1 MPDSADEHLRVV
13 MHVSLPEPQPETT
26 WKTIFLLLTRSILH
40 DSSMADVITPMM
52 QQYHRLRGSVPADV
66 LLLFRLGDFY
76 ELFFEDAKEAAGLL
90 NVALTKRNGVP
101 MCGVPYHAAQNYI
114 AKLIKAG
121 KRVAICD
128 QTSEPQPGRIVT
140 RDITQIIS
148 AGTVSELGLLEAKRA
163 NYLAAI
169 YEHES
174 ASPVRISL
182 GFAYADLTTGEF
194 RLMQLSSQAALADEL
209 ARVGPSE
216 ILVSE
221 EQRDRF
227 SAIEHALAHDSYA
240 FLPEQAMITLCEH
253 FKTKSLDGF
262 GCAEMPAAVG
272 AAGAIVHYLKHHL
285 RRKIDHLATLR
296 CELPDDH
303 VMLDAATQTNLDLVE
318 SRGARDTS
326 LLAVLDRTVTPMG
339 ARKLR
344 SWILQPLRDLNELN
358 CRQQIIA
365 DLLRESDL
373 LGSLRHALKS
383 IRDIE
388 RAAGRLS
395 QASGNA
401 RDLVALKNSLQH
413 IPQLKTELGKLIERT
428 NFGKAN
434 PPVEAGVSPA
444 NSSTM
449 QPTRLPPQRKTGFA
463 ESLVDR
469 LQTEIH
475 EMPKLAAKLQAALVD
490 DAPLALKEGGI
501 FRDGFDPQLDEL
513 RNGSREGKNWINA
526 LQEREIAVTGIKS
539 LKVRFNSVFGYFI
552 EVTKSNLSSVPAH
565 YTRKQTTVGGERFI
579 TPELKEMEAKILGA
593 DERARN
599 LEYSLFQKLR
609 DETLTELGPLQ
620 KTAGSIAV
628 VDTICSLAETARLFH
643 YCRPQLDDSLRLTIC
658 DGRHPVL
665 DQNLVEEKFVPNDTE
680 LDGER
685 LRLAIITGPNMA
697 GKSTYIR
704 QVALIVLMAQIG
716 SFVPARSAEIGV
728 VDRIFT
734 RVGASDDLSRG
745 QSTFMVEMNE
755 TANIVNNATEHS
767 LIILDEI
774 GRGTSTFDGL
784 SIAWSVAEFLHDKIK
799 ARTLF
804 ATHYHELTKLAIER
818 KGVVNFNVAVREW
831 NEQIIFLRKIVPGG
845 ADKSYGIQVAR
856 LAGLPREILD
866 RAKDI
871 LAHLENPNGATAH
884 TKAKRKR
891 SAQVLPQAQKPQLDL
906 L

>member
-1 MPDSADEHLRVV
+1 
-13 MHVSLPEPQPETT
+13 
-26 WKTIFLLLTRSILH
+26 
-40 DSSMADVITPMM
+40 MADPLTPMM
-52 QQYHRLRGSVPADV
+52 QQYQRLRGSVPADV

-163 NYLAAI
+163 NYLGAI
-169 YEHES
+169 YEHDG
-174 ASPVRISL
+174 IF
-182 GFAYADLTTGEF
+182 GFAYSDLTTGEF
-194 RLMQLSSQAALADEL
+194 RLMQLSTQGALADEL

-221 EQRDRF
+221 EQREVF
-227 SAIEHALAHDSYA
+227 ASIEHALAHDSYA
-240 FLPEQAMITLCEH
+240 FLPEQATFTLCEH

-262 GCAEMPAAVG
+262 GCAEMPAAIG
-272 AAGAIVHYLKHHL
+272 AAGAIIHYLKHQL
-285 RRKIDHLATLR
+285 RRKIDHLSSLR
-296 CELPDDH
+296 CESANDH
-303 VMLDAATQTNLDLVE
+303 VVLDAATQTNLDLVE

-339 ARKLR
+339 GRKLR

-358 CRQQIIA
+358 RRQQMIA
-365 DLLRESDL
+365 DLLHESDL
-373 LGSLRHALKS
+373 LGSLRSALKS
-383 IRDIE
+383 IRDVE

-401 RDLVALKNSLQH
+401 RDLVTLKNSLQQ
-413 IPQLKTELGKLIERT
+413 IPELKAQLGKLIERIE
-428 NFGKAN
+428 FGKCIGAPSRDALN
-434 PPVEAGVSPA
+434 SVEAAVSA
-444 NSSTM
+444 ATE
-449 QPTRLPPQRKTGFA
+449 QATRVPQGEFLA
-463 ESLVDR
+463 HH
-469 LQTEIH
+469 LQNEIA
-475 EMPKLAAKLQAALVD
+475 EMPELAAKLQRAVVD

-501 FRDGFDPQLDEL
+501 FRDGFDSQLDEL
-513 RNGSREGKNWINA
+513 RNASRDGKNWINA
-526 LQEREIAVTGIKS
+526 LQEREIAATGIKS

-552 EVTKSNLSSVPAH
+552 EITKSNLANVPAH

-609 DETLTELGPLQ
+609 EETLTELGPLQ
-620 KTAGSIAV
+620 KTAGAIATL
-628 VDTICSLAETARLFH
+628 DTICSLAETARLFH
-643 YCRPQLDDSLRLTIC
+643 YCRPELNQSCRLTIC

-680 LDGER
+680 LDGEK

-716 SFVPARSAEIGV
+716 SFVPATSAEIGL

-734 RVGASDDLSRG
+734 RVGANDDLSRG

-755 TANIVNNATEHS
+755 TANIVNNATERS

-804 ATHYHELTKLAIER
+804 ATHYHELTKLAVER

-856 LAGLPREILD
+856 LAGLPKEILD

-871 LAHLENPNGATAH
+871 LSHLENPNGAVAH
-884 TKAKRKR
+884 NKSKRKR
-891 SAQVLPQAQKPQLDL
+891 SVQAVPQSQKPQLDL

>member
-1 MPDSADEHLRVV
+1 
-13 MHVSLPEPQPETT
+13 
-26 WKTIFLLLTRSILH
+26 
-40 DSSMADVITPMM
+40 MADVITPMM
-52 QQYHRLRGSVPADV
+52 QQYQRLRGSVPADV

-148 AGTVSELGLLEAKRA
+148 AGTVSELGLLEAKRS
-163 NYLAAI
+163 NYLGAI
-169 YEHES
+169 YEYES
-174 ASPVRISL
+174 ASPARTIF

-194 RLMQLSSQAALADEL
+194 RLMQLNTRGALADEL

-221 EQRDRF
+221 EQRDVF
-227 SAIEHALAHDSYA
+227 ASIEHALTHDSYA
-240 FLPEQAMITLCEH
+240 FLPEQATFTLCEH

-262 GCAEMPAAVG
+262 GCAGMPAAIG
-272 AAGAIVHYLKHHL
+272 AAGAIIQYLKHQL
-285 RRKIDHLATLR
+285 RRKIDHLSSLR
-296 CELPDDH
+296 CESAHDH
-303 VMLDAATQTNLDLVE
+303 VVLDAATQINLDLVE

-339 ARKLR
+339 GRKLR
-344 SWILQPLRDLNELN
+344 NWILQPLRDVNELN
-358 CRQQIIA
+358 CRQQMIA
-365 DLLRESDL
+365 DLLHESDL

-401 RDLVALKNSLQH
+401 RDLVTLKNSLQQ
-413 IPQLKTELGKLIERT
+413 IPELKAELGKLIERIE
-428 NFGKAN
+428 FGRARSL
-434 PPVEAGVSPA
+434 VEAGASPA
-444 NSSTM
+444 TFSQD
-449 QPTRLPPQRKTGFA
+449 QPARLALQTQSHQ
-463 ESLVDR
+463 SLANR
-469 LQTEIH
+469 LQNEIA
-475 EMPKLAAKLQAALVD
+475 EMPELAAKLQGAVVD

-501 FRDGFDPQLDEL
+501 FRDGFDAQLDEL
-513 RNGSREGKNWINA
+513 RNASRDGKNWINA
-526 LQEREIAVTGIKS
+526 LQEREIAATGIKS

-552 EVTKSNLSSVPAH
+552 EITKSNLANVPTH

-593 DERARN
+593 DERGKN

-609 DETLTELGPLQ
+609 EETLTELGPLQ
-620 KTAGSIAV
+620 KTAIAIATL
-628 VDTICSLAETARLFH
+628 DAICSLAETARLFH
-643 YCRPQLDDSLRLTIC
+643 YCRPQLDESLRLTIC

-680 LDGER
+680 LDGEK

-716 SFVPARSAEIGV
+716 SFVPATSAEIGL

-755 TANIVNNATEHS
+755 TANIVNNATERS

-804 ATHYHELTKLAIER
+804 ATHYHELTKLAVER

-831 NEQIIFLRKIVPGG
+831 NEQIIFLRKIIPGG

-871 LAHLENPNGATAH
+871 LAHLENPNGAVVH
-884 TKAKRKR
+884 GKSKRKR
-891 SAQVLPQAQKPQLDL
+891 SAQKLPQSQKPQLDL